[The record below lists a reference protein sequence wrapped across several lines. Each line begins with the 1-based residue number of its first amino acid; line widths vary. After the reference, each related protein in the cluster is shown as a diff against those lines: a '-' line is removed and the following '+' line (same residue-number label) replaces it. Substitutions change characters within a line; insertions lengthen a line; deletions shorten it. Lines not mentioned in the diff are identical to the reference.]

1 MALASVGAGAT
12 HVSAGAAVVVLN
24 PEYAKPTH
32 RGARTSV
39 FIGLG
44 LCAIVPVSHLLLTKG
59 FGHLLLEMG
68 LGWLITSG
76 ALYISGAL
84 L

>member
-1 MALASVGAGAT
+1 M
-12 HVSAGAAVVVLN
+12 VVLN

-39 FIGLG
+39 FIALG
-44 LCAIVPVSHLLLTKG
+44 LCGVIPASQLLTTHNYHDLFNDLG
-59 FGHLLLEMG
+59 I
-68 LGWLITSG
+68 GWLIASG
-76 ALYISGAL
+76 ALYIGGAL

>member
-1 MALASVGAGAT
+1 MDI
-12 HVSAGAAVVVLN
+12 AGAAFIVLD

-39 FIGLG
+39 FIALGLG
-44 LCAIVPVSHLLLTKG
+44 ALFPTTHLFMTHSFNELVT
-59 FGHLLLEMG
+59 EMG
-68 LGWLITSG
+68 VNWLLASG
-76 ALYISGAL
+76 ALYIVGAL